1 MKSDGEINQAAPL
14 KSIDEIVKSIDI
26 KIGDLNFYGPYQAK
40 LKPSFI
46 NTLKEPKTAKLI
58 LVSAMSPTPAG
69 EGKTT
74 TTIGLADALFLIGKK
89 SVACLR
95 EPSLGPV
102 FGMKGGAT
110 GGGYAQVAPM
120 DNINLH
126 FTGDFHAIT
135 SANNLLAALI
145 DNHIHHGNALNI
157 DINQISFKRCLDMN
171 DRALRHV
178 ELKLGQ
184 NHRDTGFDITS
195 ASEVMAILCL
205 AESLEDL
212 QYRLGEIE
220 VAKRK
225 DGVSVCAKDLKAE
238 GAMTALLKDAFQPN
252 LVQTLHGTPA
262 FIHGGPFANI
272 AHGCNSVIATKTAL
286 KLADYVVT
294 EAGFGADLGAEKFID
309 IKCRQSGIKPDIIVL
324 VATIRAL
331 KFHGGISVP
340 ELNHENLKALELG
353 FNNLK
358 RHIENCSQ
366 HFGLDVVV
374 SINKFNSDTEKEMTW
389 LQSAID
395 KLGFKAILCSHWSD
409 GAIGA
414 KDLANAV
421 LEKLAKPKSCK
432 FLYED
437 HLSLKEKITTIALKL
452 YRAKEVEFSE
462 SALQKL
468 LLLEKNYSSFPV
480 CIAKT
485 PFSFSSDPKAHGAPE
500 NHTLMIRELRLS
512 RGAGFVVA
520 ICGDLMTIPG
530 LPKVPASENIIVNAQ
545 GLIEGLN

>member
-1 MKSDGEINQAAPL
+1 MKSDVEINQAAQL
-14 KSIDEIVKSIDI
+14 KSIDEIVKSLDI
-26 KIGDLNFYGPYQAK
+26 KIDDLYFYGPHQAK
-40 LKPSFI
+40 LKPSFT
-46 NTLKEPKTAKLI
+46 NTLKENKTSKLI
-58 LVSAMSPTPAG
+58 LVTAMSPTPAG

-74 TTIGLADALFLIGKK
+74 TTIGLADALFSIGKK
-89 SVACLR
+89 SAACLR

-120 DNINLH
+120 DKINLH

-145 DNHIHHGNALNI
+145 DNHIHHGNELNI
-157 DINQISFKRCLDMN
+157 DTNQISFKRCLDMN
-171 DRALRHV
+171 DRALRHI

-184 NHRDTGFDITS
+184 NHRDTGFDITV
-195 ASEVMAILCL
+195 ASEVMAIFCL

-212 QYRLGEIE
+212 HYRLGEIE

-225 DGVSVCAKDLKAE
+225 DGVSIYAKDLKAE
-238 GAMTALLKDAFQPN
+238 GAMTALLNDAFQPN

-309 IKCRQSGIKPDIIVL
+309 IKCRQSGLKPDIIVL

-340 ELNHENLKALELG
+340 ELNQENLKALELG
-353 FNNLK
+353 FNNLR

-366 HFGLDVVV
+366 HYGLDVVV
-374 SINKFNSDTEKEMTW
+374 SINQFNSDTEKEIIW

-395 KLGFKAILCSHWSD
+395 KMGFKAILCSHWSD
-409 GAIGA
+409 GANGA

-421 LEKLAKPKSCK
+421 LEKLIQPKSCK

-437 HLSLKEKITTIALKL
+437 HLSLKEKITTIALKI

-468 LLLEKNYSSFPV
+468 SLLEESYASFPV

-485 PFSFSSDPKAHGAPE
+485 PYSFSSDPKAHGAPE
-500 NHTLMIRELRLS
+500 NHTLMIRELRLA

-520 ICGDLMTIPG
+520 ICGDLMTMPG
-530 LPKVPASENIIVNAQ
+530 LPKVPASEKMRLNAQ
-545 GLIEGLN
+545 GLLEGLN

>member
-1 MKSDGEINQAAPL
+1 MKSDVEINQAAHL
-14 KSIDEIVKSIDI
+14 KSIDEIVKSLDI
-26 KIGDLNFYGPYQAK
+26 KIEDLYFYGPHQAK
-40 LKPSFI
+40 LKPSFT
-46 NTLKEPKTAKLI
+46 NSLKENKTSKLI
-58 LVSAMSPTPAG
+58 LVTAMSPTPAG

-74 TTIGLADALFLIGKK
+74 TTIGLADALFSIGKK
-89 SVACLR
+89 SAACLR

-120 DNINLH
+120 DKINLH

-145 DNHIHHGNALNI
+145 DNHIHHGNELNI
-157 DINQISFKRCLDMN
+157 DTNQISFKRCLDMN
-171 DRALRHV
+171 DRALRHI

-184 NHRDTGFDITS
+184 NHRDTGFDITV
-195 ASEVMAILCL
+195 ASEVMAIFCL

-212 QYRLGEIE
+212 HYRLGEIE

-225 DGVSVCAKDLKAE
+225 DGVSIYAKDLKAE
-238 GAMTALLKDAFQPN
+238 GAMTALLHDAFQPN

-309 IKCRQSGIKPDIIVL
+309 IKCRQSGLKPDIIVL

-340 ELNHENLKALELG
+340 ELNQENLEALELG
-353 FNNLK
+353 FNNLR

-366 HFGLDVVV
+366 HYGLDVVV
-374 SINKFNSDTEKEMTW
+374 SINQFNSDTEKEITW

-395 KLGFKAILCSHWSD
+395 NMGFKAILCSHWSD
-409 GAIGA
+409 GAKGA
-414 KDLANAV
+414 KDLANTV
-421 LEKLAKPKSCK
+421 LEKLMKPKSCK

-437 HLSLKEKITTIALKL
+437 HLSLKEKITTIALKI

-468 LLLEKNYSSFPV
+468 LLLEKNYASLPV

-485 PFSFSSDPKAHGAPE
+485 PYSFSSDPKAHGAPE
-500 NHTLMIRELRLS
+500 NHTLMIRELRLA

-520 ICGDLMTIPG
+520 ICGDLMTMPG
-530 LPKVPASENIIVNAQ
+530 LPKVPASEKMRLNAQ
-545 GLIEGLN
+545 GLLEGLN

>member
-1 MKSDGEINQAAPL
+1 MKSDLDINQAAQL
-14 KSIDEIVKSIDI
+14 KPIDEIVKSLHI
-26 KIGDLNFYGPYQAK
+26 KRDDLDFYGAYQAK
-40 LKPSFI
+40 LKASFT
-46 NTLKEPKTAKLI
+46 NQLKENKASKLI
-58 LVSAMSPTPAG
+58 LVTAMSPTPAG

-74 TTIGLADALFLIGKK
+74 TTIGLADALFSIGKK
-89 SVACLR
+89 SAVCIR

-120 DNINLH
+120 DKINLH

-145 DNHIHHGNALNI
+145 DNHIHHGNELNI
-157 DINQISFKRCLDMN
+157 DIDQISFRRCLDMN
-171 DRALRHV
+171 DRALRNI
-178 ELKLGQ
+178 ELKLDHH
-184 NHRDTGFDITS
+184 HRNTGFDITV
-195 ASEVMAILCL
+195 ASEVMAIFCL
-205 AESLEDL
+205 AESLDDL

-225 DGVSVCAKDLKAE
+225 DTTSIYAKDLKAE

-252 LVQTLHGTPA
+252 VVQTLNKTPA

-272 AHGCNSVIATKTAL
+272 AHGCNSVVATKTAL

-331 KFHGGISVP
+331 KFHGGLSVS
-340 ELNHENLKALELG
+340 ELNQENLKALAHG
-353 FNNLK
+353 FDNLK

-366 HFGLDVVV
+366 EFGLDVVV
-374 SINKFNSDTEKEMTW
+374 AINRFNSDTENEMIW
-389 LQSAID
+389 LQESIAHM
-395 KLGFKAILCSHWSD
+395 GFKSVLCSHWAD
-409 GAIGA
+409 GAKGA
-414 KDLANAV
+414 ENLAKVV
-421 LEKLAKPKSCK
+421 LDQLAKPKSFK

-437 HLSLKEKITTIALKL
+437 HLSLKEKISRIALKI
-452 YRAKEVEFSE
+452 YRAKDVDFSD
-462 SALQKL
+462 SALHKL
-468 LLLEKNYSSFPV
+468 ESLEKNYAHLPV

-485 PFSFSSDPKAHGAPE
+485 PYSFSSDPNAHGASR
-500 NHTLMIRELRLS
+500 NHTLMIRELRLA

-520 ICGDLMTIPG
+520 ICGDLMTMPG
-530 LPKVPASENIIVNAQ
+530 LPKIPASENIRLTSK
-545 GLIEGLN
+545 GLLEGLN

>member
-1 MKSDGEINQAAPL
+1 
-14 KSIDEIVKSIDI
+14 
-26 KIGDLNFYGPYQAK
+26 
-40 LKPSFI
+40 
-46 NTLKEPKTAKLI
+46 
-58 LVSAMSPTPAG
+58 MSPTPAG

-74 TTIGLADALFLIGKK
+74 TTIGLADALFSIGKK

-145 DNHIHHGNALNI
+145 DNHIHHGNELNI

-171 DRALRHV
+171 DRTLKHV

-184 NHRDTGFDITS
+184 NHRDTGFDISS

-205 AESLEDL
+205 AESLEEL

-225 DGVSVCAKDLKAE
+225 DGVSIYAKDLKAE

-340 ELNHENLKALELG
+340 ELNHEDLKALELG

-395 KLGFKAILCSHWSD
+395 KLGFKAVLCSHWSD

-421 LEKLAKPKSCK
+421 LEKLTKPKSCK

-452 YRAKEVEFSE
+452 YRAKDVEFSE

-468 LLLEKNYSSFPV
+468 LLLEKNYASFPV

-520 ICGDLMTIPG
+520 ICGDLMTMPG
-530 LPKVPASENIIVNAQ
+530 LPKVPASENITVNAQ
-545 GLIEGLN
+545 GLIEGFN